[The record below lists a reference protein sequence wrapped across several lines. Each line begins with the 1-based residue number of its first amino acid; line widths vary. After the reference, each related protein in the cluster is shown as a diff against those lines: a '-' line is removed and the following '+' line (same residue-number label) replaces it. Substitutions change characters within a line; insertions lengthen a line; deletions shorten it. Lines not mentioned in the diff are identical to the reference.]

1 MTAGTAH
8 GAAQTSSGAAQT
20 SSGAAQALSEYRA
33 SLRRRRVLLALLAAL
48 AVAAFLLDVAVGPS
62 SLPARDAL
70 AALFNPGGATPLA
83 ATVVWEARLPPAIM
97 AVLVG
102 MALAMSGAEMQTILN
117 NPLASPFTLGV
128 SSAAACGAAIAIV
141 LGLSIPGVP
150 ARWAVS
156 GNAFLFAF
164 ASVALLQLMIRIRG
178 AGVETLVLLGI
189 ALVFSF
195 NALVALVQF
204 VASQDALQQLVF
216 WTLGS
221 LSRTDWDGILL
232 LALVLAVV
240 LPFSW
245 RASWRMTVLRLGEER
260 ARGLGVDTAALRFAS
275 LLRISLLA
283 ATAVAMVGTIGFV
296 GLVAPHVARLMVGED
311 HRFLLPGS
319 LFCGAAITSLA
330 ATASEMLVRGAV
342 LPLGIVTA
350 LVGLPVFFALILGG
364 KRAA

>member
-1 MTAGTAH
+1 MSAVLSQGTS
-8 GAAQTSSGAAQT
+8 AAIAA
-20 SSGAAQALSEYRA
+20 YRA
-33 SLRRRRVLLALLAAL
+33 SLRRRRVLLALLVVV
-48 AVAAFLLDVAVGPS
+48 AVVAFLVDIAIGPS
-62 SLPARDAL
+62 LLSARDAL
-70 AALFNPGGATPLA
+70 VALVDPAAASPLA
-83 ATVVWEARLPPAIM
+83 RTVVWQARLPPAVL

-102 MALAMSGAEMQTILN
+102 MALAAAGAEMQTILN

-128 SSAAACGAAIAIV
+128 SSAAACGAALAIV
-141 LGLSIPGVP
+141 LGLTIPGLPV
-150 ARWAVS
+150 RWAVS

-164 ASVALLQLMIRIRG
+164 ASVALLQLVIRWRG

-189 ALVFSF
+189 ALVFTF
-195 NALVALVQF
+195 NAIVALIQF

-221 LSRTDWDGILL
+221 LGRAQWDGI
-232 LALVLAVV
+232 ALVAIILVVV

-245 RASWRMTVLRLGEER
+245 RAAWRLTVLRLGEER
-260 ARGLGVDTAALRFAS
+260 ARGLGIDIAGLRFWA

-283 ATAVAMVGTIGFV
+283 AVAVAMVGTIGFI
-296 GLVAPHVARLMVGED
+296 GLVAPHVARLLLGED

-319 LFCGAAITSLA
+319 LLCGAAIMSLA

-350 LVGLPVFFALILGG
+350 LVGLPVFVLLILGG
-364 KRAA
+364 RRRG